1 VAITSAEMTVTTA
14 AAFLPEVWAN
24 DTIDAVDP
32 DKLRQA
38 TCAMAVF
45 AYQIGRSTAD
55 LGRASGAALTSTDD
69 EH

>member
-1 VAITSAEMTVTTA
+1 MTTYFDYHHA
-14 AAFLPEVWAN
+14 GN

-32 DKLRQA
+32 DKLKQA

-45 AYQIGRSTAD
+45 AYQIGQSTAD
-55 LGRASGAALTSTDD
+55 LGRAGALTSEVED